1 MTTARTQAQTE
12 QGKIMNQKKRRLG
25 ISLALA
31 AALLGSAAAIAT
43 AEDSELVI
51 FDWSGYEA
59 PEFHP
64 GYIAKHGQSPTFTFF
79 GDEDEAFEKIRSG
92 FKTDLAHPCSQS
104 VVKWREAGLL
114 EPLDTSKIE
123 GWKDLN
129 PGIMAMKDLATTA
142 DGTAWF
148 MPWDWGNTLLTYNS
162 EKIDAADI
170 KSLKSLAD
178 PKFKDRVSIGDNVD
192 DAYALGALAIGL
204 TDWTAMTD
212 EQFKQASDFLRE
224 VHKNVRLYWTDST
237 EIVQAL
243 SGGEVDIAWAWND
256 AAVQSAAAGA
266 PIKNTRATD
275 EGLSTWVCGY
285 VRLKDAPGSA
295 DKAYD
300 YLNSINAPEVAS
312 FLLSDWGYG
321 HADAKSMATIDPA
334 VVEAQGYADVD
345 KFVSKTLFQAPVP
358 SALKQKMIEEFEKIK
373 AGY

>member
-1 MTTARTQAQTE
+1 MKRLT
-12 QGKIMNQKKRRLG
+12 RRLTIAG
-25 ISLALA
+25 MLAT
-31 AALLGSAAAIAT
+31 ALSASAATIAF
-43 AEDSELVI
+43 AEDKDLIV

-64 GYIAKHGQSPTFTFF
+64 AYTEKHGDEPTFTFF
-79 GDEDEAFEKIRSG
+79 GDEEEAFQKIRSG

-114 EPLDTSKIE
+114 QPLDTTKIA

-148 MPWDWGNTLLTYNS
+148 VPWDWGNTLLTYNT
-162 EKIDAADI
+162 EKVDEKDVA
-170 KSLKSLAD
+170 SLKAFAD

-192 DAYALGALAIGL
+192 DAYALASLAIGL
-204 TDWTAMTD
+204 KDWTKMTD
-212 EQFKQASDFLRE
+212 AQFAEASAFLRE
-224 VHKNVRLYWTDST
+224 VHKNVRMYWSDTT
-237 EIVQAL
+237 EVVQAL
-243 SGGEVDIAWAWND
+243 SGGEVDLAWAWND
-256 AAVQSAAAGA
+256 AAVQSVAAGA
-266 PIKNTRATD
+266 PIKSKRDTA

-300 YLNSINAPEVAS
+300 FLSAVNEDPRVAN
-312 FLLSDWGYG
+312 FLVHDWGYG
-321 HADAKSMATIDPA
+321 QANTKAMAAVDPK
-334 VVEAQGYADVD
+334 VLEEKGYGDVQ
-345 KFVSKTLFQAPVP
+345 KFVDKTLFQSPVP
-358 SALKQKMIEEFEKIK
+358 SELKLKMIAEFEKIK

>member
-1 MTTARTQAQTE
+1 MKPKSR
-12 QGKIMNQKKRRLG
+12 IG
-25 ISLALA
+25 ISFALA
-31 AALLGSAAAIAT
+31 VALAGSAATIAT
-43 AEDSELVI
+43 AEDNELVI

-64 GYIAKHGQSPTFTFF
+64 GYSAKHGQSPTYTFF

-123 GWKDLN
+123 GWKDMN
-129 PGIMAMKDLATTA
+129 PGIMKMKDLATTA

-148 MPWDWGNTLLTYNS
+148 MPWDWGNTLLTYNT
-162 EKIDAADI
+162 EKVSADDI

-192 DAYALGALAIGL
+192 DAYALASLAIGL
-204 TDWTAMTD
+204 KDWTQMTD
-212 EQFKQASDFLRE
+212 EQFSQASDFLRE

-237 EIVQAL
+237 EIVQAM
-243 SGGEVDIAWAWND
+243 SGGEDDLAWAWND

-266 PIKNTRATD
+266 PIKNTRDTA
-275 EGLSTWVCGY
+275 EGQSTWVCGY
-285 VRLKDAPGSA
+285 VRLKGAPGSA

-300 YLNSINAPEVAS
+300 FLNSINAPEVAS

-321 HADAKSMATIDPA
+321 HADAKSMASIDPK
-334 VVEAQGYADVD
+334 VVAEQGYADVD
-345 KFVSKTLFQAPVP
+345 KFVDKTLFQAPVP
-358 SALKQKMIEEFEKIK
+358 AEQKLKMIAEFEKIK
-373 AGY
+373 AGF

>member
-1 MTTARTQAQTE
+1 MKPKT
-12 QGKIMNQKKRRLG
+12 RRLG

-31 AALLGSAAAIAT
+31 AALSASAAMIAT

-64 GYIAKHGQSPTFTFF
+64 GYAAKNGQSPTFTFF

-129 PGIMAMKDLATTA
+129 PGIMAMKDLATSA

-162 EKIDAADI
+162 EKVSADDI

-192 DAYALGALAIGL
+192 DAYALASLVIGVK
-204 TDWTAMTD
+204 DWTTLTD

-237 EIVQAL
+237 EI
-243 SGGEVDIAWAWND
+243 
-256 AAVQSAAAGA
+256 
-266 PIKNTRATD
+266 
-275 EGLSTWVCGY
+275 
-285 VRLKDAPGSA
+285 
-295 DKAYD
+295 
-300 YLNSINAPEVAS
+300 
-312 FLLSDWGYG
+312 
-321 HADAKSMATIDPA
+321 
-334 VVEAQGYADVD
+334 
-345 KFVSKTLFQAPVP
+345 
-358 SALKQKMIEEFEKIK
+358 
-373 AGY
+373 